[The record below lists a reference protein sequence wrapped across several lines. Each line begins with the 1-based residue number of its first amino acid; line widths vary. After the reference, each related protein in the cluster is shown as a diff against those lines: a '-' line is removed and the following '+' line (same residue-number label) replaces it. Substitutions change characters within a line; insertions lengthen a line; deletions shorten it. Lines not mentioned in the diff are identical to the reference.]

1 MRHKSMKK
9 RDFGFFEKLL
19 PVLLST
25 GIVFGLVLCSGQFM
39 ELLRAK
45 EGINQVAR
53 AFLLK
58 METTGYLKSEEL
70 AELVTELEEYG
81 LADISLEGTSKSPVP
96 YGTPIY
102 LKITGNLQKE
112 VFFAVPLLS
121 EARKRMDIPIEIS
134 LISTAKH

>member
-1 MRHKSMKK
+1 MKK

-25 GIVFGLVLCSGQFM
+25 GIVFGLVLCSGRFM
-39 ELLRAK
+39 ELFRAR

-53 AFLLK
+53 AYLLE
-58 METTGYLKSEEL
+58 METVGCLEE
-70 AELVTELEEYG
+70 EERICLVTDLEKYG
-81 LADISLEGTSKSPVP
+81 LTDISLEGTSQSPVP

-102 LKITGNLQKE
+102 LKITGKLRKE
-112 VFFAVPLLS
+112 VYWHIPLLT
-121 EARKRMDIPIEIS
+121 ETKRTLDIPIQIS